1 MANDIEARL
10 KSMGVVLPVPGAPA
24 ANYIPVVASG
34 ALHFVSG
41 QIPID
46 AEGVKFVGKVGR
58 EYSIDEGRAA
68 ARLCAI
74 NLLVH
79 LKAALGDLERIVRFV
94 KVVGFVNAV
103 PDFNF
108 TELTSVALIELLTIT
123 SVRKFVASTVCP
135 DFNFVSLTFVAFTE
149 QLPLLGF
156 MRTPRIGRSARRS
169 INVLLRDRAVIPP
182 TPITKIIT
190 NR

>member
-34 ALHFVSG
+34 TLHFVSG

-74 NLLVH
+74 NLLAQ

-103 PDFNF
+103 PDFTDAHLVVNGASDF
-108 TELTSVALIELLTIT
+108 LTDV
-123 SVRKFVASTVCP
+123 
-135 DFNFVSLTFVAFTE
+135 
-149 QLPLLGF
+149 LGE
-156 MRTPRIGRSARRS
+156 RGRHARSAIGVGSLPRG
-169 INVLLRDRAVIPP
+169 VAVEVEAIVEA
-182 TPITKIIT
+182 
-190 NR
+190 R